1 MIPWFVCLS
10 SKPGAG
16 TGRSGGNPIRGQR
29 RRARGDRRHQRR
41 GRERIREERRRR
53 LAEQDVQ
60 RVPGEVRLQ
69 LPEVEVPARVKER
82 FLAQV
87 SPVQERS
94 NVVPF
99 QRRPALKRLAQAA
112 PKTNHQPR
120 PSLILSLR
128 AAQRRVSW
136 MNPRA

>member
-1 MIPWFVCLS
+1 MSECDFMRETMPLLLTEGLDPV
-10 SKPGAG
+10 
-16 TGRSGGNPIRGQR
+16 R
-29 RRARGDRRHQRR
+29 REHTHQHI
-41 GRERIREERRRR
+41 ESCALCSEEWTAYQETWRT
-53 LAEQDVQ
+53 LE
-60 RVPGEVRLQ
+60 Q

-112 PKTNHQPR
+112 AVAVIAGG
-120 PSLILSLR
+120 SY
-128 AAQRRVSW
+128 
-136 MNPRA
+136 